1 MEGVVTMIL
10 TDLLSEEEWNDFVKD
25 LHEKFGICCSVSDTE
40 GAHVSHYENWCNRIC
55 PVIKKKPESTGA
67 ICAVAA
73 QNFTAETKATRKPM
87 IGECDIALVKV
98 AAPIFVGDTFLGT
111 AGGCGLLPEDGE
123 VEEFMVQKTT
133 GLEEE
138 KIAELANGIEIISET
153 RAGEFADYIAARIA
167 EVVSR
172 YESK

>member
-1 MEGVVTMIL
+1 MIL

-55 PVIKKKPESTGA
+55 PVIKQKPESIGA

-87 IGECDIALVKV
+87 RSEERRVGKEC
-98 AAPIFVGDTFLGT
+98 
-111 AGGCGLLPEDGE
+111 
-123 VEEFMVQKTT
+123 
-133 GLEEE
+133 
-138 KIAELANGIEIISET
+138 
-153 RAGEFADYIAARIA
+153 R
-167 EVVSR
+167 SR
-172 YESK
+172 WSPYH

>member
-1 MEGVVTMIL
+1 MTL

-55 PVIKKKPESTGA
+55 PVIKKKPESIAA

-73 QNFTAETKATRKPM
+73 QNFTAETKASRNPM
-87 IGECDIALVKV
+87 IGECDIALAKV

-111 AGGCGLLPEDGE
+111 AGGCGLLPENGE
-123 VEEFMVQKTT
+123 VEEFMIQKAT

-138 KIAELANGIEIISET
+138 KISELVEGIAIMSET
-153 RAGEFADYIAARIA
+153 RAREFADYIAARIA
-167 EVVSR
+167 EIVSR

>member
-1 MEGVVTMIL
+1 MTL

-25 LHEKFGICCSVSDTE
+25 LHEKFGICCSVADDK

-55 PVIKKKPESTGA
+55 PVIKKKPESIGA
-67 ICAVAA
+67 ICAVAM
-73 QNFTAETKATRKPM
+73 QNFTSETKATQKPM

-98 AAPIFVGDTFLGT
+98 AVPIFVGDTFLGT

-138 KIAELANGIEIISET
+138 KIAELADGIEIMSET
-153 RAGEFADYIAARIA
+153 QAKEFADYITARIA
-167 EVVSR
+167 EIVSK

>member
-1 MEGVVTMIL
+1 MTL

-25 LHEKFGICCSVSDTE
+25 LHENFGICCSVSDAE

-55 PVIKKKPESTGA
+55 PVIKQKPESIGA

-73 QNFTAETKATRKPM
+73 QNFTSETKATRKPM

-111 AGGCGLLPEDGE
+111 AGGCGLLPDDGE
-123 VEEFMVQKTT
+123 VEEFMVQKST

-138 KIAELANGIEIISET
+138 KISELAEGIATMSET
-153 RAGEFADYIAARIA
+153 RAGEFADYTAARIA
-167 EVVSR
+167 EVVSG

>member
-1 MEGVVTMIL
+1 MTL
-10 TDLLSEEEWNDFVKD
+10 TDLLSEKEWNNFVKD
-25 LHEKFGICCSVSDTE
+25 LHEKFGICCAVWDAE
-40 GAHVSHYENWCNRIC
+40 VVNVSHYENWCNRIC
-55 PVIKKKPESTGA
+55 PVIKKKPESIGA

-87 IGECDIALVKV
+87 IGECDIALAKV

-111 AGGCGLLPEDGE
+111 AGGCGLLPENGK
-123 VEEFMVQKTT
+123 VEEFMIQKAT

-138 KIAELANGIEIISET
+138 KISELVEGIATMPEPLA
-153 RAGEFADYIAARIA
+153 REFADYIAARIA
-167 EVVSR
+167 EIVSR

>member
-1 MEGVVTMIL
+1 MTL
-10 TDLLSEEEWNDFVKD
+10 TDLLSENEWNDFVKD
-25 LHEKFGICCSVSDTE
+25 LHEKFGIGCAVSDVN

-55 PVIKKKPESTGA
+55 PVIKKKPEAIGA

-73 QNFTAETKATRKPM
+73 QNFTAETKATRKPV
-87 IGECDIALVKV
+87 IGECDLALVKV

-111 AGGCGLLPEDGE
+111 AGGCGLLPENGE

-133 GLEEE
+133 GLEEK
-138 KIAELANGIEIISET
+138 KISELADGIAIMSEA
-153 RAGEFADYIAARIA
+153 RAKEFADYITARIA
-167 EVVSR
+167 EIVSR

>member
-1 MEGVVTMIL
+1 MTL
-10 TDLLSEEEWNDFVKD
+10 TDLLGENEWNNFVKD
-25 LHEKFGICCSVSDTE
+25 LHEKFGICCAVSDAA

-55 PVIKKKPESTGA
+55 PVIKRKPEAIGA

-87 IGECDIALVKV
+87 IGECDLALIKV
-98 AAPIFVGDTFLGT
+98 AVPIFVGDTFLGT

-123 VEEFMVQKTT
+123 VEAFMVHKTT

-138 KIAELANGIEIISET
+138 KIFELADGIATMSET
-153 RAGEFADYIAARIA
+153 QAKEFADYIAARIA
-167 EVVSR
+167 EIVSR

>member
-1 MEGVVTMIL
+1 M
-10 TDLLSEEEWNDFVKD
+10 
-25 LHEKFGICCSVSDTE
+25 
-40 GAHVSHYENWCNRIC
+40 SHYENWCNWIC
-55 PVIKKKPESTGA
+55 PVIKKKPESIGA

-123 VEEFMVQKTT
+123 VEEFMVQKAT